1 MTGLL
6 AGLLIANAAFNL
18 IAWPRFFRRVADD
31 PRARDAS
38 GRRTRFFTVHA
49 VLIGIALALAA
60 ASAVA
65 AAVALLLPN

>member
-6 AGLLIANAAFNL
+6 AGLLIANALFNL

-31 PRARDAS
+31 PRARDAA

-49 VLIGIALALAA
+49 VLIGIALALAV
-60 ASAVA
+60 ASAA
-65 AAVALLLPN
+65 AAVVGLLLPS

>member
-6 AGLLIANAAFNL
+6 AGLLIANALFNL

-31 PRARDAS
+31 PRARDTT

-49 VLIGIALALAA
+49 VLIGIAIGLALASA
-60 ASAVA
+60 AA
-65 AAVALLLPN
+65 AAVALLLPG